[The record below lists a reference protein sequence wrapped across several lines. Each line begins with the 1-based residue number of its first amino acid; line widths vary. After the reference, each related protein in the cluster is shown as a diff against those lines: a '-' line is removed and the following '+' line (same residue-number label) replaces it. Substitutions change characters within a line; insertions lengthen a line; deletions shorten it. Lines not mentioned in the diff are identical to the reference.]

1 MGMNKGLLEFSRS
14 EDEME
19 RIKLILDL
27 GSEHTN
33 KEVEAMAERVRVIF
47 AYRAE
52 LAQKILENKHNSDP
66 EIDSVLVHMIEHYN
80 EMVRDILAL

>member
-1 MGMNKGLLEFSRS
+1 MNSGLLDFRRS
-14 EDEME
+14 DEEME

-33 KEVEAMAERVRVIF
+33 KEVEAMAERVRIIF

-52 LAQKILENKHNSDP
+52 LAQKIIENKHEGDP
-66 EIDSVLVHMIEHYN
+66 EIDSLLVHMIEHYN

>member
-1 MGMNKGLLEFSRS
+1 
-14 EDEME
+14 
-19 RIKLILDL
+19 
-27 GSEHTN
+27 
-33 KEVEAMAERVRVIF
+33 MAERVRVIF

-52 LAQKILENKHNSDP
+52 LAQKIIENKHNSDP